1 MPLQSDG
8 RLGLP
13 SLLRARMVFW
23 TSTVPPKCVDRGE
36 RASVMGS
43 IATNSA
49 PSLLLMPIVCCL
61 SVYLKFPPFPPHAT
75 GPHRVDE

>member
-1 MPLQSDG
+1 
-8 RLGLP
+8 
-13 SLLRARMVFW
+13 
-23 TSTVPPKCVDRGE
+23 VDRGE